1 MLSKIFQWYARDFG
15 SKEDLVN
22 LLMKYL
28 PSEEKL
34 KLENFVSMASVEKLR
49 FEYRP
54 YDWSQNS
61 K

>member
-1 MLSKIFQWYARDFG
+1 M
-15 SKEDLVN
+15 N